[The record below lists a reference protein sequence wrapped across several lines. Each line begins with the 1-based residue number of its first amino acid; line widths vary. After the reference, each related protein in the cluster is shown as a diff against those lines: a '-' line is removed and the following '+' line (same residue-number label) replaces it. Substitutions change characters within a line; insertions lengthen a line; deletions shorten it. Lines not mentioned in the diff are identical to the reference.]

1 MVVSNMVQEIYSEE
15 FNHEVKADKDHS
27 QILIKITPSSKSY
40 VEAKKIIEELGI
52 NILET
57 KYLSPNQILLELD
70 AKDMRVAA
78 LKLTEN
84 GFSEIKGYN
93 ASSFE
98 I

>member
-1 MVVSNMVQEIYSEE
+1 MVQKIISEE
-15 FNHEVKADKDHS
+15 SNHEVKTDKDHS

-40 VEAKKIIEELGI
+40 LEGTKIIEGLGI

-57 KYLSPNQILLELD
+57 KYLSPNQILLKLD

-93 ASSFE
+93 ASSFK

>member
-1 MVVSNMVQEIYSEE
+1 MVVSNMFQEMCSEG
-15 FNHEVKADKDHS
+15 FNHEVKADKHHS

-40 VEAKKIIEELGI
+40 VEAKKIIEGLGI

-57 KYLSPNQILLELD
+57 KYLSPNQILLKLD
-70 AKDMRVAA
+70 ARDMRVAA

-84 GFSEIKGYN
+84 GIFDFKGYN
-93 ASSFE
+93 ASSFK